1 VATGPAEPYANDK
14 TDHAEPALVPSPVDD
29 PALSI
34 GNAVHLARSGK
45 KPWTLRH
52 MMYLIAGAAILFW
65 LATLGMD
72 APVFG
77 AILIVSAIVLAFS
90 SIMGAGVILARR
102 RSTRQD
108 ALLSILAIAAERGMP
123 LATALVAFADQF
135 QGKSYDRIMELA
147 SRLIWGNRLP
157 EALDKSRRL
166 VSADAILLAW
176 VGEAAGK
183 LPRALRMAA
192 NVRSTQLPI
201 WTAITGRL
209 SYILTLLLAMQGV
222 SGFILYFV
230 MPKLEAIFKDFGV
243 SLPRVTVM
251 VIEISH
257 FLVVSGPVAFLILLF
272 EVALLLFLP
281 FSFLS
286 WGNYTVPLFDRILG
300 RRHSALIL
308 RSLALIVE
316 GGKPIA
322 QGLSTLTEH
331 YPTGRVRRRLRAVE
345 TDVQQGADWIDALK
359 RHRLINPADAD
370 VLASATKVGNL
381 AWALLTLAD
390 TTERRLVTRL
400 QMVIQTLFPLVV
412 VILGMVVFVLAMAYF
427 VPLVAL
433 ITELTRT

>member
-222 SGFILYFV
+222 SWFILYFV

>member
-1 VATGPAEPYANDK
+1 
-14 TDHAEPALVPSPVDD
+14 VPSPVDD